1 MSEAVNQGSCLCGG
15 VRYEAAGDIRAVS
28 HCHCGMCRKA
38 HGAAFATYGGVPREH
53 FRFTAGEAQLNR
65 YASSATVTRS
75 FCSVCGSPLLWE
87 RSDGPFPGWVAFP
100 LGTLDTPVR
109 PVKQKH
115 IHVGSK
121 ADWLSLCDDWPR
133 HEGGG

>member
-1 MSEAVNQGSCLCGG
+1 MSEIVNQGSCLCGG
-15 VRYEAAGDIRAVS
+15 VRYEAAGDIRAIS
-28 HCHCGMCRKA
+28 HCHCSLCRKA
-38 HGAAFATYGGVPREH
+38 HGAAFGSYAACRREDH
-53 FRFTAGEAQLNR
+53 R
-65 YASSATVTRS
+65 YTTGAELVRSHASSAQATRS
-75 FCSVCGSPLLWE
+75 FCSVCGTPLSWVKH
-87 RSDGPFPGWVAFP
+87 DGPYADWVAFP
-100 LGTLDTPVR
+100 VATLDTPIR